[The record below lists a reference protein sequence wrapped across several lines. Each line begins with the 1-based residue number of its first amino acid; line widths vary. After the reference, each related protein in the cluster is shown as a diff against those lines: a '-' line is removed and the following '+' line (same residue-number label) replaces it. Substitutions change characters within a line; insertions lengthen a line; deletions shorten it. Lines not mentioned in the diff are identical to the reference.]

1 MSTTR
6 EALNT
11 SSPRRK
17 PGSRCLIRLDSG
29 LRPQGAG
36 RGCKAAEAAT
46 TTLRRNDECG
56 RVQCFP
62 CERGLSLIELLVF
75 IVVVGIA
82 VSGVLSV
89 YSLNARSSADPM
101 VQKQAL
107 AIAESL
113 LEEVLAKPYTYCDPD
128 DAQAD
133 TATSSTIG
141 PTGCATT
148 PEGMGAEGVE
158 DRYSNLTPYDNV
170 NDYNNFSMTG
180 IRDLNGD
187 DVDGLAGYSATIQV
201 QPVADFNGIVPAVP
215 GDNETLLVTVTVTAP
230 GNHSVS
236 LSGYRTRYAP
246 NF

>member
-1 MSTTR
+1 MCTT
-6 EALNT
+6 
-11 SSPRRK
+11 
-17 PGSRCLIRLDSG
+17 D
-29 LRPQGAG
+29 Q
-36 RGCKAAEAAT
+36 
-46 TTLRRNDECG
+46 
-56 RVQCFP
+56 
-62 CERGLSLIELLVF
+62 RGLSLIELLVF

-82 VSGVLSV
+82 VTGVLSV

-101 VQKQAL
+101 VRKQAL

-133 TATSSTIG
+133 TATSSAIG

-170 NDYNNFSMTG
+170 NDYNGFSMNGIDDLTG
-180 IRDLNGD
+180 TAIA
-187 DVDGLAGYSATIQV
+187 GLAGYTASVQV
-201 QPVADFNGIVPAVP
+201 QPVADFNGIVPVVP
-215 GDNETLLVTVTVTAP
+215 GDNETLLVTVAVTAP

>member
-1 MSTTR
+1 MCTT
-6 EALNT
+6 
-11 SSPRRK
+11 
-17 PGSRCLIRLDSG
+17 D
-29 LRPQGAG
+29 Q
-36 RGCKAAEAAT
+36 
-46 TTLRRNDECG
+46 
-56 RVQCFP
+56 
-62 CERGLSLIELLVF
+62 RGLSLIELLVF

-128 DAQAD
+128 DDAVETALSSAD
-133 TATSSTIG
+133 
-141 PTGCATT
+141 CAT
-148 PEGMGAEGVE
+148 PEVMGTDGVE
-158 DRYSNLTPYDNV
+158 DRYSNLTPFDNV
-170 NDYNNFSMTG
+170 NDYNGFNMTG
-180 IRDLNGD
+180 IVDLGGNTIAP
-187 DVDGLAGYSATIQV
+187 LAAYTASVRV
-201 QPVADFNGIVPAVP
+201 QPAGAFNGIPA
-215 GDNETLLVTVTVTAP
+215 GETLLATVTVTGP